1 MKHTV
6 HIMNPDDKVTPG
18 DTPDALDAMLAAHP
32 VRPSADFTARTLD
45 RLDRMRTEGDPAIDR
60 LLARHAA
67 AAPVGFADRVMAAVA
82 AERRKKFILFRVVAP
97 AAMAACLALAAL
109 PAFTA
114 TGGHRADSAEARL
127 TAVVESDA
135 ELRALA
141 ALPETAV
148 TSKASSDIATFA
160 DIDAALTANNTEYA
174 YGI

>member
-6 HIMNPDDKVTPG
+6 HTMNPDDKVTPG
-18 DTPDALDAMLAAHP
+18 DTPDSLDAMLAAHP
-32 VRPSADFTARTLD
+32 LRPSADFTARTLA
-45 RLDRMRTEGDPAIDR
+45 RLDRMRAEGDPEVDR
-60 LLARHAA
+60 LLTGHPV

-82 AERRKKFILFRVVAP
+82 AERRKKFILFRVFAP
-97 AAMAACLALAAL
+97 AALAACLALAAL
-109 PAFTA
+109 PSVHT
-114 TGGHRADSAEARL
+114 GHRTDSAEARL
-127 TAVVESDA
+127 AAVVETDA

-141 ALPETAV
+141 ALPETAA